1 MFLAAKIVITD
12 ETTKKLTDKSKNFV
26 DYLEHTVFILI
37 FAANLKQIA

>member
-12 ETTKKLTDKSKNFV
+12 ETTDKSKNFV